1 MKRIYVTGGN
11 GFLGKAVVRA
21 LASHAGVAQ
30 VVSMDLRPIAPAA
43 RLAKVIYL
51 EGDVRDAPFADHFSK
66 HAIDTVVHL
75 AAVIPSGR
83 QNPKLEYE
91 IDVMGSQRVLDAC
104 IQAKVEKIVVASSGA
119 AYGYHP
125 DNPAWLSEDAPV
137 RGNDEFPYSRHKR
150 LLEEMLARARSTH
163 PELKQVVL
171 RVCTILGEEVRN
183 PITDL
188 FDQPKILA
196 IKGSSSP
203 FVMIWVDDV
212 VNCMVRAAST
222 ELAGIFNVA
231 GDGAISMRE
240 IAAMLGKPVR
250 EVPAWLVM
258 ARLWLDQRRGRG
270 GGPATVNF
278 LRYRPVLSNARLKSE
293 FGYVP
298 ALSSRAAFAK
308 FIALRYGISTQ

>member
-1 MKRIYVTGGN
+1 
-11 GFLGKAVVRA
+11 
-21 LASHAGVAQ
+21 
-30 VVSMDLRPIAPAA
+30 
-43 RLAKVIYL
+43 
-51 EGDVRDAPFADHFSK
+51 
-66 HAIDTVVHL
+66 
-75 AAVIPSGR
+75 
-83 QNPKLEYE
+83 
-91 IDVMGSQRVLDAC
+91 
-104 IQAKVEKIVVASSGA
+104 
-119 AYGYHP
+119 
-125 DNPAWLSEDAPV
+125 
-137 RGNDEFPYSRHKR
+137 
-150 LLEEMLARARSTH
+150 
-163 PELKQVVL
+163 
-171 RVCTILGEEVRN
+171 
-183 PITDL
+183 
-188 FDQPKILA
+188 
-196 IKGSSSP
+196 
-203 FVMIWVDDV
+203 MIWVDDV